1 MTDAALPS
9 PSATPGDAKDLVFT
23 TLPGQD
29 GPTFLRRDEAHELAG
44 VHAAIHESATWGAF
58 LARLSDERRLQ
69 VVMGLRALGDDVV
82 MPADDAPLAGIPGH
96 DDGDWPGW
104 GAARMLGWVPDEVQA
119 LGTAEASV
127 FNGPGLVF
135 AEEDTAAVVA
145 AFERAGY
152 RCTRDH
158 VLVCAACDYATD

>member
-1 MTDAALPS
+1 MIDPVHPSSSTDP
-9 PSATPGDAKDLVFT
+9 KDLVFT

-29 GPTFLRRDEAHELAG
+29 GPTFLRRAEAHELAG
-44 VHAAIHESATWGAF
+44 VHAAIHESPTWGAF
-58 LARLSDERRLQ
+58 LGRLSDERRLQ
-69 VVMGLRALGDDVV
+69 VVMGLRALGDDVA

-119 LGTAEASV
+119 LGAAETSV
-127 FNGPGLVF
+127 FNGSGLAF

-158 VLVCAACDYATD
+158 ALVCAACDYAAD